1 MTIYRVE
8 LGPHFV
14 IESADRIFNNTQ
26 T

>member
-14 IESADRIFNNTQ
+14 IEGADRIFNNTQ